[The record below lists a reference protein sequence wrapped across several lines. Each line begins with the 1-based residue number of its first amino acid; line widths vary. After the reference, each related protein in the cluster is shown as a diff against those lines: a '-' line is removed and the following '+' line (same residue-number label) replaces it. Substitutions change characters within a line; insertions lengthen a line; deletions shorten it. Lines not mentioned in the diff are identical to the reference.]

1 LGESVFR
8 LPNLGRTVSH
18 KINAENLRKDAL
30 NEVEDDPKAR
40 QMMAKA
46 AFLSVD
52 EKTMKAFREQ
62 GATPK
67 IGRSNEA
74 FLIKGELA
82 PELVKPSSNSPLS

>member
-1 LGESVFR
+1 
-8 LPNLGRTVSH
+8 
-18 KINAENLRKDAL
+18 
-30 NEVEDDPKAR
+30 
-40 QMMAKA
+40 MAKA